1 MFFFQNSKKLVTQT
15 TCADM
20 ILASWR
26 ARDPVITKPT
36 GLHSCS
42 HIITVPC
49 CGVMQTPLTRK
60 ELQASIGSK
69 DSRLTH
75 AGPFVRAQGPQKSA
89 ETIGWCCCTA
99 LTWIRIVV
107 DVCEDHIK
115 TGKNIYVALREPLM
129 AYIKH
134 KDGMCFSHK
143 ECRGNNKSSFHKG
156 IDFFKGVKTVNVRV
170 VYHFHLFKITAF
182 AHRLSLD

>member
-1 MFFFQNSKKLVTQT
+1 
-15 TCADM
+15 
-20 ILASWR
+20 
-26 ARDPVITKPT
+26 
-36 GLHSCS
+36 
-42 HIITVPC
+42 
-49 CGVMQTPLTRK
+49 MQTPLTRK

-134 KDGMCFSHK
+134 KDGMCSHIK
-143 ECRGNNKSSFHKG
+143 
-156 IDFFKGVKTVNVRV
+156 NVGAV
-170 VYHFHLFKITAF
+170 TKAVFIKV
-182 AHRLSLD
+182 